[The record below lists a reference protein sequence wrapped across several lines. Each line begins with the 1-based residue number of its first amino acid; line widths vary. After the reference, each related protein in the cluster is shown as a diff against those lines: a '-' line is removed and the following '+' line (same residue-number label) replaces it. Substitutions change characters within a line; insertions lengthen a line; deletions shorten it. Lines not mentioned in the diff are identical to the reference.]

1 MPGLPPNGSVF
12 LQRSPLGLTEV
23 LTLATLPSSLFLP
36 QADSVSVIYWNFKQG
51 HGKYIWVSV
60 SPPPHSYPWKTA
72 PTDDRTSMEATTSG
86 SQHPFPLS
94 LGILHTEIPVTTT
107 SRRQVTNK
115 SKPLCYL
122 WSTHQTLSILRWAT
136 CNLCIQ
142 DHYTLVSESEQ
153 SLTCHPLLLY
163 FLVWEIHG
171 NNFYG

>member
-1 MPGLPPNGSVF
+1 MVLYF
-12 LQRSPLGLTEV
+12 YREV
-23 LTLATLPSSLFLP
+23 LWASQKFLHWQHFLHLFFYHR
-36 QADSVSVIYWNFKQG
+36 QIQSVVIYWNFKQG

-60 SPPPHSYPWKTA
+60 SPLPHSYPWKTA

-107 SRRQVTNK
+107 NRLQVTNK

-142 DHYTLVSESEQ
+142 DHYTLVSESER